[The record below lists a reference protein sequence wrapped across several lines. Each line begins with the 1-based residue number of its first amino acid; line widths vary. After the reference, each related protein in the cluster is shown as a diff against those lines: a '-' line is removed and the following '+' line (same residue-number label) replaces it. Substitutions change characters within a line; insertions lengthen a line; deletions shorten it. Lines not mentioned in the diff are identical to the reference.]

1 MCTLFAG
8 KNHEAKIGVCPSGLS
23 QFMEIRGA
31 NKQKPNVS
39 EDLRQES
46 STSSSVLD
54 VEKFRQ

>member
-1 MCTLFAG
+1 
-8 KNHEAKIGVCPSGLS
+8 
-23 QFMEIRGA
+23 MEIRGA